1 MTDETQL
8 WLVILTT
15 RDHAGDTAAI
25 ASVFSGRGIQ
35 IDSFLGFGGNPQ
47 AGGASQGRIMLTFR
61 AFAERCRNLCRVLAS
76 LEAVAEVRC
85 FAENA
90 IPVDLHAKALAVKES
105 LAAVNGPIL
114 E

>member
-8 WLVILTT
+8 WLVVLTT

-35 IDSFLGFGGNPQ
+35 LDSFLGFGGNPQ
-47 AGGASQGRIMLTFR
+47 AGNESQGRIMLTFR
-61 AFAERCRNLCRVLAS
+61 AFGERCRTLCRVLAS

-85 FAENA
+85 FAEGETPA
-90 IPVDLHAKALAVKES
+90 ELTQQAQRLKRL
-105 LAAVNGPIL
+105 LAAT
-114 E
+114 ESS